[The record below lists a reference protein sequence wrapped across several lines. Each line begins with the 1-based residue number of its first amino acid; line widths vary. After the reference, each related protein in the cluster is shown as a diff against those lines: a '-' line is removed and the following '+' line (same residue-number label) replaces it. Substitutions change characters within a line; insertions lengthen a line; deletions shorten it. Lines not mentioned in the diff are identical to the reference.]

1 MENSALPSN
10 SSSADCRFY
19 FYTQLSTGICLAVL
33 SPITI
38 TSNALLLFTIFKD
51 PLKCFRAPATY
62 FIVALALVDL
72 TTGLIVAPFLTVPR
86 VVRYVTWSF
95 TPGEPYNRL
104 EQIGVSLSFVGLNS
118 SFLFVLGLILAQFIA
133 IAYPHHYRSV
143 VTTRRVLACVGF
155 SLMYFTGF
163 NVFNFVGV
171 SQIIIKRVDL
181 HLHSTLTTV
190 FLVVGFAMLLRAYRH
205 YHNVIAS
212 RRLGV
217 GSSISGRVGESR
229 VNETNKRKFT
239 IVTLF
244 LSGILIL
251 CSLPNFVTV
260 HVWIYTKR
268 DDQQDCS
275 ALFSAVFL
283 TELMMYVKV
292 ALDAYIYAWRL
303 PRYRR
308 SLKLVITCHSNQ
320 VTSEA
325 TELKTRE
332 NITGQRSLEIVE

>member
-1 MENSALPSN
+1 MENSTLPSN
-10 SSSADCRFY
+10 SSSVDCRVY
-19 FYTQLSTGICLAVL
+19 FYTQLSTGICLAIL

-51 PLKCFRAPATY
+51 PLKCLRTPATY

-72 TTGLIVAPFLTVPR
+72 TTGLIIEPFLTVPR
-86 VVRYVTWSF
+86 VRRYVTWSL
-95 TPGEPYNRL
+95 TLGEPYNRL
-104 EQIGVSLSFVGLNS
+104 IQIGVNLSFVGLNS

-143 VTTRRVLACVGF
+143 VTTRRVLACAGF

-163 NVFNFVGV
+163 NVLHFVGV
-171 SQIIIKRVDL
+171 SQVSIEQIDL
-181 HLHSTLTTV
+181 HLHSTLITV
-190 FLVVGFAMLLRAYRH
+190 FLVVGFAMLLRAYRQ
-205 YHNVIAS
+205 YVIAT

-217 GSSISGRVGESR
+217 GSSFSGRKGKSAR
-229 VNETNKRKFT
+229 TNEMNQRKLT
-239 IVTLF
+239 IVTLL

-251 CSLPNFVTV
+251 SSLPNFVTL
-260 HVWIYTKR
+260 HIWFYTRR

-275 ALFSAVFL
+275 ALFSALLL
-283 TELMMYVKV
+283 TELMMFVKV
-292 ALDAYIYAWRL
+292 ALDAFIYAWRL

-332 NITGQRSLEIVE
+332 NVASQQRNLEIVE